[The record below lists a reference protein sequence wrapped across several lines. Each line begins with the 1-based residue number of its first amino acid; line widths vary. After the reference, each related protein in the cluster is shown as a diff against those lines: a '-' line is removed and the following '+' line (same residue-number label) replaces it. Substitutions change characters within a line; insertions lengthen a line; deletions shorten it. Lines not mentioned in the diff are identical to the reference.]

1 MYLLPHTNKGEVKTL
16 DFNAIID
23 FVLDFIS
30 KIDLDTI
37 KGYVDQVVAFIMSL
51 IAA

>member
-1 MYLLPHTNKGEVKTL
+1 M
-16 DFNAIID
+16 DFNAIITFLTD
-23 FVLDFIS
+23 LFS

-37 KGYVDQVVAFIMSL
+37 TGYVDQVIAFIMSL